1 MGAADGAVLAADYG
15 GTLPVIF
22 DDAFSFSDSSRV
34 QDFQR
39 MLDLA
44 VARGLQIVILTTYPS
59 DCAGLG
65 ASEVIFPAKFA

>member
-44 VARGLQIVILTTYPS
+44 VARVFKLLFLPPIPPTVLALAQ
-59 DCAGLG
+59 
-65 ASEVIFPAKFA
+65 AK